1 MLLSLATANLR
12 RHRARTL
19 LAIAGVAVSAAM
31 LLDMVMLASG
41 MRESFRELMLT
52 KGYQIRVTPRGT
64 LPFDS
69 EASIDSA
76 ASFMAALGANPD
88 VDAVNPVLGAQL
100 HLVGRAGS
108 AAGSGAGAGAGA
120 GVSITALGV
129 VPATQADYDLV
140 EGRDIAALDEL
151 VANDY
156 LLRAA
161 GLQVGDTVTLAAGY
175 DPQVRTYTGRRS
187 ARVVGRV
194 RFIYFAAE
202 QRAAAL
208 PLAVVQEMTARP
220 DRASLFV
227 VRVRAGASDD
237 SVAHWIERSNSR
249 VSASSIREVLRQT
262 DERLSYFRQLAFIL
276 GAVSF
281 VVGFL
286 LVTTLVTVSVNERL
300 GEIAVLRAI
309 GVRRARI
316 VALVVIEGTALM
328 AIGTTLGLALGLVT
342 ARYLNGILA
351 GFPGLPERIDFF
363 LFQPRAAWTALG
375 LLALAGVLAGIYPS
389 WRGASLPIATT
400 LREEAVG

>member
-108 AAGSGAGAGAGA
+108 AGGAGARAGA

-140 EGRDIAALDEL
+140 EGRDIAAPDEL

-175 DPQVRTYTGRRS
+175 DPQVRTYTGRRR

-237 SVAHWIERSNSR
+237 SVAHWIESSNSR

-276 GAVSF
+276 GAVSL

>member
-52 KGYQIRVTPRGT
+52 KGYQVRVTPRGT

-69 EASIDSA
+69 EASIDSVA
-76 ASFMAALGANPD
+76 AFMAALAANRD
-88 VDAVNPVLGAQL
+88 VEAVNPVLGAQL
-100 HLVGRAGS
+100 HLVG
-108 AAGSGAGAGAGA
+108 GAGGASGA

-140 EGRDIAALDEL
+140 EGRDIAAADEL

-175 DPQVRTYTGRRS
+175 DPQVRTYTGRRR

-208 PLAVVQEMTARP
+208 PLAVVQDATARP
-220 DRASLFV
+220 DRASLVV

-237 SVAHWIERSNSR
+237 SVAHWIERSNPR

-276 GAVSF
+276 GAVSL

-309 GVRRARI
+309 GVRRTRI
-316 VALVVIEGTALM
+316 VALVVIEGAALM

>member
-12 RHRARTL
+12 RHRARTQ

-52 KGYQIRVTPRGT
+52 KGYQVRVTPRGT

-76 ASFMAALGANPD
+76 ASLMAALAANRD
-88 VDAVNPVLGAQL
+88 VAVVNPVLGGQL
-100 HLVGRAGS
+100 HLVGRAG
-108 AAGSGAGAGAGA
+108 AAAGA

-129 VPATQADYDLV
+129 IPATQADYDLV
-140 EGRDIAALDEL
+140 EGRDIAGPGEI

-202 QRAAAL
+202 QRAVAL
-208 PLAVVQEMTARP
+208 PFAVVQEMTARP
-220 DRASLFV
+220 DRASLLV
-227 VRVRAGASDD
+227 VRVRAGASED
-237 SVAHWIERSNSR
+237 SVAHWIERTQPR

-276 GAVSF
+276 GAVSLI
-281 VVGFL
+281 VGFL

-309 GVRRARI
+309 GVRRGR
-316 VALVVIEGTALM
+316 VVSLVLIEGTVLM
-328 AIGTTLGLALGLVT
+328 TVGTALGLALGLVT
-342 ARYLNGILA
+342 ARYLNGILS